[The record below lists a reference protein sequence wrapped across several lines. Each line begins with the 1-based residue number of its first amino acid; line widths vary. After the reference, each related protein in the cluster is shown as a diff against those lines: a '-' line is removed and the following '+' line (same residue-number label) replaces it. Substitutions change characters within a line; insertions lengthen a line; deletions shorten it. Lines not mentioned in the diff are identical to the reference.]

1 MIILMVFP
9 WFSHGFAWVS
19 YGFPTT
25 EVNAPLTLVF
35 FISLSLS
42 LFLLLSLSLSLFLS
56 HSLSLSVCLAPLR
69 RWADSWR
76 LWQQGHLSIAGSVG
90 LLEVFIGWV
99 GSPGGA
105 YIVGRKGHPRGNKKN
120 IYYRYWL
127 IMVTPYPCGKKT
139 TKVLEK
145 FGAYGIRLVKK
156 YTRTAAEVGVA
167 LLKKLYIRG
176 TIMLKNPTNWL
187 DYIISIHG
195 SIISIPSKRHED
207 SIFGALFLFSITYYI
222 QMIHPS

>member
-1 MIILMVFP
+1 MHHSLS
-9 WFSHGFAWVS
+9 FSLYLF
-19 YGFPTT
+19 
-25 EVNAPLTLVF
+25 
-35 FISLSLS
+35 LSLS
-42 LFLLLSLSLSLFLS
+42 FSCFLSLFLS
-56 HSLSLSVCLAPLR
+56 FSLTLSLSVCLAPLR

-90 LLEVFIGWV
+90 LLGVFIGWV

-176 TIMLKNPTNWL
+176 TIMLKNPTN
-187 DYIISIHG
+187 
-195 SIISIPSKRHED
+195 
-207 SIFGALFLFSITYYI
+207 
-222 QMIHPS
+222 

>member
-1 MIILMVFP
+1 MVFP

-127 IMVTPYPCGKKT
+127 IMVTPYPCGKKPPRC
-139 TKVLEK
+139 LRSLGLMA
-145 FGAYGIRLVKK
+145 FG
-156 YTRTAAEVGVA
+156 
-167 LLKKLYIRG
+167 
-176 TIMLKNPTNWL
+176 W
-187 DYIISIHG
+187 
-195 SIISIPSKRHED
+195 
-207 SIFGALFLFSITYYI
+207 
-222 QMIHPS
+222 